1 MPAKAATA
9 VTALL
14 LVFGAVPGALA
25 DMPNQRG
32 LFSEH
37 SVPLVS
43 HAAPNQEAVVASQFD
58 LFQRAFFCRGGIA
71 GGTVW
76 LKLTQPGG
84 KAIHINLE
92 HVTSVRSDTQVPGAR
107 AQLDLT
113 SGKFQG
119 VQEDIEQVMQL
130 ISAASSARE
139 NDDNT

>member
-25 DMPNQRG
+25 DMPNQRD

-58 LFQRAFFCRGGIA
+58 LLQRAFYCRA
-71 GGTVW
+71 
-76 LKLTQPGG
+76 
-84 KAIHINLE
+84 
-92 HVTSVRSDTQVPGAR
+92 
-107 AQLDLT
+107 
-113 SGKFQG
+113 
-119 VQEDIEQVMQL
+119 
-130 ISAASSARE
+130 AASRAELSG
-139 NDDNT
+139 

>member
-9 VTALL
+9 LIALL
-14 LVFGAVPGALA
+14 LVFGTAPEALA

-32 LFSEH
+32 FLKE
-37 SVPLVS
+37 
-43 HAAPNQEAVVASQFD
+43 EALVASQ
-58 LFQRAFFCRGGIA
+58 LGLLQRAFFCRGGIA

-76 LKLTQPGG
+76 VKLTEPGG

-92 HVTSVRSDTQVPGAR
+92 HITSVRSDTRVPGAR

-119 VQEDIEQVMQL
+119 VQEYIEQVMQL

-139 NDDNT
+139 NEDDT